1 MAKREKVVL
10 AYSGGLDT
18 SVILK
23 WLDLQGYDVA
33 AFVADVG
40 QSEKL
45 SLLEAKAKASG
56 AKEFYISDLR
66 EEFVRDY
73 VFPAVQFN
81 ALYEGRY
88 MLGTSLA
95 RPVITKGLVDTAH
108 KIGAKYIAHGATG
121 KGNDQVRFELSAAAL
136 DPDLKVIAPWRIKE
150 FYEVIKGRAEAIA
163 FAKEHKIPIKATVQK
178 PWSSDENALHI
189 SFEAGV
195 LEDPAAPAP
204 ADMFEYSVSP
214 QNAPDEPT
222 EIELTFD
229 KGIPAALNGKRYSAA
244 EMLAKLNK
252 LGGDNGVGRV
262 DIVESRYLGMKSRG
276 VYETPGGAVLIAAH
290 RDMEGL
296 TLDGSII
303 QLKDTLM
310 PRFAQLVYNGYW
322 FSAEMGCILA
332 FLAESQKYVSGS
344 VRLSL
349 YKGNITVLG
358 RSSEYSLYDYRVAS
372 MDDDHGAYDPTHAG
386 GFIRLHAMPLL
397 AHARRKK

>member
-23 WLDLQGYDVA
+23 WLDLRGYDVA

-45 SLLEAKAKASG
+45 PLLEAKAMASG
-56 AKEFYISDLR
+56 AKEFFISDLR

-136 DPDLKVIAPWRIKE
+136 DPELKVIAPWRISE
-150 FYEVIKGRAEAIA
+150 FYEEIKGRAEAIA
-163 FAKEHKIPIKATVQK
+163 FAKKYKIPVKATVQK

-189 SFEAGV
+189 SFEAGI
-195 LEDPAAPAP
+195 LEDPNHPAP

-214 QNAPDEPT
+214 QNAPDEST
-222 EIELTFD
+222 ELEITFEN
-229 KGIPAALNGKRYSAA
+229 GIPVALDGKRLSPAALLA
-244 EMLAKLNK
+244 ELNRI
-252 LGGDNGVGRV
+252 GGDNGVGRV

-290 RDMEGL
+290 RDIEGL
-296 TLDGSII
+296 TLDGNII

-322 FSAEMGCILA
+322 FSAEMSCILA
-332 FLAESQKYVSGS
+332 FLAESQKYVSGKI
-344 VRLSL
+344 RLSL
-349 YKGNITVLG
+349 YKGNITILG

-372 MDDDHGAYDPTHAG
+372 MDDDHGAYDPSHAG

>member
-1 MAKREKVVL
+1 MSKREKVVL

-23 WLDLQGYDVA
+23 WLDLQGYDVT

-45 SLLEAKAKASG
+45 PLLESKAKASG
-56 AKEFYISDLR
+56 AKDFVISDLR

-95 RPVITKGLVDTAH
+95 RPVIAKGLVDTAH
-108 KIGAKYIAHGATG
+108 KIGAGYIAHGATG

-136 DPDLKVIAPWRIKE
+136 DPELKVIAPWRIKE

-163 FAKEHKIPIKATVQK
+163 FAKEHKIPVKATVQK

-189 SFEAGV
+189 SFEAGI
-195 LEDPAAPAP
+195 LEDPAATAP

-222 EIELTFD
+222 EIELTFEN
-229 KGIPAALNGKRYSAA
+229 GIPAALNGKRYSPTD
-244 EMLAKLNK
+244 MLAKLNK

-296 TLDGSII
+296 TLDGSLI

-332 FLAESQKYVSGS
+332 LLAESQKYVSGK

-386 GFIRLHAMPLL
+386 GFIKLHAMPLL